1 VAAAHER
8 EVAGAMRW
16 TGLFAPTLRENP
28 GGADS
33 TSHRLLLRAG
43 YIRQL
48 MAGHYSLLP
57 LAMRVR
63 AKIIGII
70 REEMN
75 RIGGQEF
82 LLPAMHPAEVWQRS
96 GRWTVMGEELFRLRD
111 RKGADIAL
119 GMTHEEIFTL
129 LALELS
135 SYRDLPQVWYQF
147 QTKFRDEPRPKSGL
161 LRVREFTMKDSY
173 SFDLDEAGLDRSF
186 DLHHEAYSRIF
197 ERLAIPFVAVQA
209 SSGTM
214 GGTVS
219 TEFMAPSAA
228 GEDDIVRCPNGDYA
242 ANVEKATSPVAPV
255 EDPAEVPAVERFA
268 TPGVQTIADLEAAP
282 YGVPGERQVKTLT
295 YVLDGQLALVLLR
308 GDHALAEQK
317 LVDQTGTAA
326 IRPAHPDEVRAALG
340 ASPGSLGAVGVR
352 GLPVLADAALRG
364 RRDMVTGA
372 NADGFHLR
380 HVDVERDVAVAR
392 WLDLRRVDAGG
403 PCPRCGRPLEL
414 LRAIEIGH
422 IFKLGRKFSEALGA
436 RVLVDQGK
444 ERTPIMGSY
453 GIGVERAMAAIVEE
467 HHDEAGIVWPLQVAP
482 FELAVVPLARGDGA
496 AAEVAERLYAELAA
510 AGVEVLVD
518 DRPDHPGAKLT
529 DVELVGIP
537 YRLVVGPRGLAEG
550 VVELTTRRTGET
562 VRVPVEKAAAH
573 AAEVVANARANAT
586 GDAQTRPTRP

>member
-1 VAAAHER
+1 
-8 EVAGAMRW
+8 MRW
-16 TGLFAPTLRENP
+16 TRLFAPTLRENP

-33 TSHRLLLRAG
+33 ASHRLLLRAG
-43 YIRQL
+43 FIRQL

-57 LAMRVR
+57 PAVRVR
-63 AKIIGII
+63 AKIIEVI

-96 GRWTVMGEELFRLRD
+96 GRWAAMGEEMFRLRD
-111 RKGADIAL
+111 RKGAELAL

-135 SYRDLPQVWYQF
+135 SYRDLPQIWYQV

-186 DLHHEAYSRIF
+186 DLHHEAYRRIF
-197 ERLAIPFVAVQA
+197 ERLAIPYVPVEA

-219 TEFMAPSAA
+219 TEFMAPAEA

-255 EDPAEVPAVERFA
+255 DDPAEVPPTERFA
-268 TPGVQTIADLEAAP
+268 TPGVQTIADLEAPP

-295 YVLDGQLALVLLR
+295 YVLDGRLTLVLLR
-308 GDHALAEQK
+308 GDHALVEQK
-317 LVDQTGTAA
+317 LVDQTGAA
-326 IRPAHPDEVRAALG
+326 SIRPAHPDEVRAALG
-340 ASPGSLGAVGVR
+340 ASPGSLGAVGVTD
-352 GLPVLADAALRG
+352 LPVIADAALQG
-364 RRDMVTGA
+364 RRDLVTGA
-372 NADGFHLR
+372 NEDGFHLR
-380 HVDVERDVAVAR
+380 HVDVERDVGVTR
-392 WLDLRRVDAGG
+392 WADLRRVGDGD
-403 PCPRCGRPLEL
+403 PCPRCGQPLEL

-422 IFKLGRKFSEALGA
+422 IFKLGRKFSVALGA
-436 RVLVDQGK
+436 SVLDDQGRA
-444 ERTPIMGSY
+444 RTPIMGSY
-453 GIGVERAMAAIVEE
+453 GIGVERAMAAIVEV
-467 HHDEAGIVWPLQVAP
+467 HHDEAGIVWPFQVAP
-482 FELAVVPLARGDGA
+482 FQLAVVPLARGDGR

-510 AGVEVLVD
+510 VGVEVLID

-537 YRLVVGPRGLAEG
+537 YRLVVGPRGLADG

-562 VRVPVEKAAAH
+562 VRIPVDQAVAQVG
-573 AAEVVANARANAT
+573 EVIANARAKPI
-586 GDAQTRPTRP
+586 GVQDLR

>member
-1 VAAAHER
+1 
-8 EVAGAMRW
+8 MRW
-16 TGLFAPTLRENP
+16 TQLFAPTLRENP

-33 TSHRLLLRAG
+33 ASHRLLLRAG

-57 LAMRVR
+57 LAVRVR
-63 AKIIGII
+63 AKIIEVI

-96 GRWTVMGEELFRLRD
+96 GRWDVMGEEMFRLRD
-111 RKGADIAL
+111 RKGAELAL

-135 SYRDLPQVWYQF
+135 SYRDLPQIWYQI

-186 DLHHEAYSRIF
+186 DLHHEAYRRIF
-197 ERLAIPFVAVQA
+197 DRLAIPYVPVEA

-219 TEFMAPSAA
+219 TEFMAPAQA

-255 EDPAEVPAVERFA
+255 DDPAEVPATERFA
-268 TPGVQTIADLEAAP
+268 TPGVQTIADLEAPP

-295 YVLDGQLALVLLR
+295 YVLDGQLTLVLLR
-308 GDHALAEQK
+308 GDHALVEQK
-317 LVDQTGTAA
+317 LVDQTGAA
-326 IRPAHPDEVRAALG
+326 SIRPAHPDEVRAALG
-340 ASPGSLGAVGVR
+340 ASPGSLGAVGVTD
-352 GLPVLADAALRG
+352 LPVIADAALQG
-364 RRDMVTGA
+364 RRDLVTGA
-372 NADGFHLR
+372 NEDGFHLR
-380 HVDVERDVAVAR
+380 HVDVERDIGVTR
-392 WLDLRRVDAGG
+392 WADLRRVGDGD
-403 PCPRCGRPLEL
+403 PCPRCGQPLEL

-422 IFKLGRKFSEALGA
+422 IFKLGRKFSVALGA
-436 RVLVDQGK
+436 SVLDDQGRA
-444 ERTPIMGSY
+444 RTPIMGSY
-453 GIGVERAMAAIVEE
+453 GIGVERAMAAIVEV
-467 HHDEAGIVWPLQVAP
+467 HHDEAGIVWPFQVAP
-482 FELAVVPLARGDGA
+482 FQLAVVPLARGDGR

-510 AGVEVLVD
+510 VGVEVLID

-537 YRLVVGPRGLAEG
+537 YRLVVGPRGLADG

-562 VRVPVEKAAAH
+562 VRIPVDQAVAQVG
-573 AAEVVANARANAT
+573 EVIANARAKPI
-586 GDAQTRPTRP
+586 GVQDLLR